1 MELVNQCLI
10 RNSSLFVYQSSKETP
25 LDILSAIHT
34 IRTFNNAWDVSV
46 VNDLVDNVV
55 DDEVAN

>member
-10 RNSSLFVYQSSKETP
+10 RNSSPFVYQSSKETP

-34 IRTFNNAWDVSV
+34 IRTFNNAWDASV